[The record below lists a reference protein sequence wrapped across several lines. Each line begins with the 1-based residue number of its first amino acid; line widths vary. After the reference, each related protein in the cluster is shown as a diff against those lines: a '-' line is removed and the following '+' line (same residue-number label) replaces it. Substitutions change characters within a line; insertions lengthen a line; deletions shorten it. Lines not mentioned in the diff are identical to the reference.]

1 MISATKKPCERCST
15 IIPDVNILVY
25 AFHSAAPQH
34 KPSQQWLS
42 GALNRHETIGLLD
55 AVATGFVRVMTN
67 HKLFHKPLTA
77 QQALTALN
85 AVLEAPNGTLLSS
98 SPGTWTTFTE
108 LVRLHKLKA
117 SDIPDAWIAAA
128 VIEEATLLSQDQG
141 FARFRELRWHPLSD

>member
-1 MISATKKPCERCST
+1 
-15 IIPDVNILVY
+15 
-25 AFHSAAPQH
+25 
-34 KPSQQWLS
+34 
-42 GALNRHETIGLLD
+42 
-55 AVATGFVRVMTN
+55 MTN

-85 AVLEAPNGTLLSS
+85 TILEAPNGTLLSS

-128 VIEEATLLSQDQG
+128 VIEEEATLLSQGQG
-141 FARFRELRWHPLSD
+141 FARFRDCLLYTSPSPRD

>member
-1 MISATKKPCERCST
+1 M

-34 KPSQQWLS
+34 KPAQQWLS

-55 AVATGFVRVMTN
+55 VVATGFLRVMTN
-67 HKLFHKPLTA
+67 HKLFHNPLTA
-77 QQALTALN
+77 QQALTALST
-85 AVLEAPNGTLLSS
+85 VLEAPNSALLSS

-141 FARFRELRWHPLSD
+141 IARFRELRWHPLSE

>member
-1 MISATKKPCERCST
+1 
-15 IIPDVNILVY
+15 
-25 AFHSAAPQH
+25 
-34 KPSQQWLS
+34 
-42 GALNRHETIGLLD
+42 
-55 AVATGFVRVMTN
+55 MTN

-85 AVLEAPNGTLLSS
+85 TILEAPNGTLLSS

-141 FARFRELRWHPLSD
+141 FVRFRDLRWHPLLE

>member
-1 MISATKKPCERCST
+1 
-15 IIPDVNILVY
+15 
-25 AFHSAAPQH
+25 
-34 KPSQQWLS
+34 
-42 GALNRHETIGLLD
+42 
-55 AVATGFVRVMTN
+55 MTN

>member
-1 MISATKKPCERCST
+1 
-15 IIPDVNILVY
+15 
-25 AFHSAAPQH
+25 
-34 KPSQQWLS
+34 
-42 GALNRHETIGLLD
+42 
-55 AVATGFVRVMTN
+55 MTN

-77 QQALTALN
+77 QQALIALN
-85 AVLEAPNGTLLSS
+85 TILEAPNGTLLSS

-128 VIEEATLLSQDQG
+128 VIEEEATLLSQGQG

>member
-1 MISATKKPCERCST
+1 M

-34 KPSQQWLS
+34 KPAQQWLS
-42 GALNRHETIGLLD
+42 NALNRHETIGLLD
-55 AVATGFVRVMTN
+55 VVATGFVRVMTN
-67 HKLFHKPLTA
+67 PKLFHKPLTA

-85 AVLEAPNGTLLSS
+85 TIFEAPNGTLLSS

-128 VIEEATLLSQDQG
+128 VIEEEATLLSQDQG
-141 FARFRELRWHPLSD
+141 FARFRELRWRPLPE

>member
-1 MISATKKPCERCST
+1 MK
-15 IIPDVNILVY
+15 
-25 AFHSAAPQH
+25 Q
-34 KPSQQWLS
+34 
-42 GALNRHETIGLLD
+42 IGLLD
-55 AVATGFVRVMTN
+55 VVATGFLRVMTN

-85 AVLEAPNGTLLSS
+85 TILEAPNGALLSS

-128 VIEEATLLSQDQG
+128 VIEEEATLLSQDQG
-141 FARFRELRWHPLSD
+141 RFARFRDLRWHPLSE